1 MKKWFWGLVILFV
14 IGLAIGSAVIQDM
27 PQSDSEELLEETD
40 QMLGEDLQP
49 DGTPIQITKDHVYKG
64 NLLLINEDHPVPP
77 EAKVSDAVN
86 LSKHSELVNGYS
98 ILDNSIRLTP
108 FLAHK
113 LSEMIAAAHKDGINH
128 FALTSGYRDEE
139 EQENMYE
146 EKEPGYAL
154 PAGFSEHNLGLAVD
168 IGSTR
173 GMMEHT
179 AEGKW
184 LRENAWKYGFILRYP
199 EDKTEITGIPYEP
212 WHYRYV
218 GLPHSAIMYEHNFVL
233 EEYLDYLKEQ
243 KSITYTVNRK
253 KYTIYYHV
261 IAEDTTIQVPADR
274 RYDISGNNMDGV
286 IVTVYSEQDDAPTND
301 VSSDAN
307 STNQTPT
314 GDTPATESLNINTPC
329 NEPPVGKTQTDTAP
343 LVEKPAEAVSA
354 DETAEIFVANPEE
367 TNG

>member
-1 MKKWFWGLVILFV
+1 
-14 IGLAIGSAVIQDM
+14 
-27 PQSDSEELLEETD
+27 
-40 QMLGEDLQP
+40 
-49 DGTPIQITKDHVYKG
+49 
-64 NLLLINEDHPVPP
+64 
-77 EAKVSDAVN
+77 
-86 LSKHSELVNGYS
+86 
-98 ILDNSIRLTP
+98 
-108 FLAHK
+108 
-113 LSEMIAAAHKDGINH
+113 
-128 FALTSGYRDEE
+128 
-139 EQENMYE
+139 
-146 EKEPGYAL
+146 
-154 PAGFSEHNLGLAVD
+154 
-168 IGSTR
+168 
-173 GMMEHT
+173 
-179 AEGKW
+179 
-184 LRENAWKYGFILRYP
+184 
-199 EDKTEITGIPYEP
+199 
-212 WHYRYV
+212 
-218 GLPHSAIMYEHNFVL
+218 MYEHNFVL

-314 GDTPATESLNINTPC
+314 GDTPATESLNINTPS